1 MVRNQSFDTFD
12 RKLTHKKPSPRLRKK
27 NTSKKKE
34 SPGFF
39 FNQPFLASFRLAF
52 STIEM
57 EIAERNPTSNLRD
70 R

>member
-1 MVRNQSFDTFD
+1 MVRNQSLDTFD
-12 RKLTHKKPSPRLRKK
+12 RKLTHKKPSPRQRKK

-34 SPGFF
+34 SPVF

-57 EIAERNPTSNLRD
+57 DIAERNLTSNLRD

>member
-27 NTSKKKE
+27 KTQARKKE
-34 SPGFF
+34 SPVF

-57 EIAERNPTSNLRD
+57 DIAERNPTLNLRD